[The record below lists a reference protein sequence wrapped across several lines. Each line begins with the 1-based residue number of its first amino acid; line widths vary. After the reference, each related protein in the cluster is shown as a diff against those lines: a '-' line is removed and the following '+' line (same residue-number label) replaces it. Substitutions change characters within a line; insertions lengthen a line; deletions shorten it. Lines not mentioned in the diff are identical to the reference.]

1 MISFLP
7 PSSLASSQTT
17 QRMASSRPPPLLSF
31 ADNHNFCSFVLLC
44 FCFCFSL
51 LDPHLFMISPLIHCL
66 FCKSCILSSSHSL
79 FDHHFIATNPIQ
91 WLLQWR
97 LCVVLGRKW
106 FLRCKNMTLSPIIF
120 SHGYWAVQN
129 SLFLSL
135 VPLVKRDFQ
144 QLEFEFAHV
153 PGTGCLQLIGE
164 RMDLPSFTGSL
175 LRTRTQTPKPIT
187 WLMTRPP
194 SPPLCQSDRFFVYK
208 EGSILL

>member
-106 FLRCKNMTLSPIIF
+106 FLRAKTWLFLQLFFPTVIGQFKILSSYPLF
-120 SHGYWAVQN
+120 HWLKETFNSFNLNSHTCRELDASN
-129 SLFLSL
+129 SLANEWTFPPLLAPCSAPEHKRPNLSL
-135 VPLVKRDFQ
+135 GWWHVRRHHP
-144 QLEFEFAHV
+144 FAN
-153 PGTGCLQLIGE
+153 
-164 RMDLPSFTGSL
+164 
-175 LRTRTQTPKPIT
+175 QTDSSCIK
-187 WLMTRPP
+187 
-194 SPPLCQSDRFFVYK
+194 K
-208 EGSILL
+208 EV